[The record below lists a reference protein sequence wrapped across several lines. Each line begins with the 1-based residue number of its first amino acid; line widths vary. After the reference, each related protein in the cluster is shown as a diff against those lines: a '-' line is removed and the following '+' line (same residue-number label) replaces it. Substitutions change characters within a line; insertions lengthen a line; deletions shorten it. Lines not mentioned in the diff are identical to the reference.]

1 MTQVFVKRLQLEIVA
16 HIEGD
21 DAHAAA
27 AILRDLADRNML
39 NLPVKDLLRREL
51 AGQVAEYRITYCDVT
66 GVGNPYDADPE
77 VTP

>member
-1 MTQVFVKRLQLEIVA
+1 MIARLQLEIVA
-16 HIEGD
+16 YIEGD

-27 AILRDLADRNML
+27 DVLRDLASRNML

-51 AGQVAEYRITYCDVT
+51 AGQAAEYRITYCEVYAVD
-66 GVGNPYDADPE
+66 NPYE

>member
-16 HIEGD
+16 YIEGD

-27 AILRDLADRNML
+27 DVLRDLASRNML

-51 AGQVAEYRITYCDVT
+51 AGQEAEYRITYCEVSAVD
-66 GVGNPYDADPE
+66 NPYE